1 MINYLQANQWLEFI
15 TIQGVWKYRNN
26 MTYSGA
32 GLNPIIY
39 CQEYEGN
46 CRMKLATYLILM
58 KEWTCVLE

>member
-1 MINYLQANQWLEFI
+1 
-15 TIQGVWKYRNN
+15 

-32 GLNPIIY
+32 GLIPVIY

-58 KEWTCVLE
+58 KNGLVSWNSLTFTVPHPLLFSNVKSV